1 MRRVQL
7 TEDRLIDLRYDKIFK
22 AVFTQETPA
31 SRKALTSLLE
41 ANLQRRLD
49 IVTVIANE
57 PAVQSET
64 DRQIRYDIACT
75 FNDGELANV
84 EMTLWP
90 KGAEP
95 LRIEYFL
102 CRLFAS
108 QDIRGR
114 QFSQL
119 KRSYQISILGDNLY
133 KDRHAVHSFEY
144 YDRERETVLGGRT
157 AVLTLELRKLEDLLE
172 KPLEETSGQERWG
185 LFLRYAAEPERLSL
199 VNQLLEIE
207 EGIAMAGEAILE
219 LPKSQIEEMRRIS
232 RDKYIMDQRQAEYDL
247 ECAKQERDRVQ
258 RERDQAKQE
267 LDRAKQERDRAKQ
280 ARDQAEQERDRI
292 KQEQNR
298 AKRERDRAQ
307 QELDQAKQ
315 ERDRAE
321 QERDAAL
328 QEIVELKKQLGK

>member
-1 MRRVQL
+1 MKKVHL

-22 AVFTQETPA
+22 AVFTQDTPA

-41 ANLQRRLD
+41 ASLQRSLD

-57 PAVQSET
+57 PAAQSET

-75 FNDGELANV
+75 LNDGELVNV

-90 KGAEP
+90 KGTEP

-114 QFSQL
+114 EFSQL

-133 KDRHAVHSFEY
+133 RDNHAVHSFEY
-144 YDRERETVLGGRT
+144 YDWEQGTSLGGRT
-157 AVLTLELRKLEDLLE
+157 AALTLELKKLEHLVE
-172 KPLEETSGQERWG
+172 KPLEETNGRERWG

-199 VNQLLEIE
+199 VNRLLELE

-219 LPKSQIEEMRRIS
+219 LPKSQVEEMRRIS

-247 ECAKQERDRVQ
+247 RCTKQERDQ
-258 RERDQAKQE
+258 I
-267 LDRAKQERDRAKQ
+267 KQERDTV
-280 ARDQAEQERDRI
+280 
-292 KQEQNR
+292 KQEL
-298 AKRERDRAQ
+298 E
-307 QELDQAKQ
+307 
-315 ERDRAE
+315 
-321 QERDAAL
+321 AAL
-328 QEIVELKKQLGK
+328 HEIAELKKQLGK

>member
-1 MRRVQL
+1 MKRVQL
-7 TEDRLIDLRYDKIFK
+7 TEDRLVDLRYDKIFK

-57 PAVQSET
+57 PAARSET

-114 QFSQL
+114 EFSQL
-119 KRSYQISILGDNLY
+119 KRSYQVSILGDNLY
-133 KDRHAVHSFEY
+133 KDSHAVHSFEY
-144 YDRERETVLGGRT
+144 YDKKRMTTLGGRT
-157 AVLTLELRKLEDLLE
+157 AVHTLELRKLEHLIE
-172 KPLEETSGQERWG
+172 EPLEGTSGQERWG
-185 LFLRYAAEPERLSL
+185 LFLRYAAEPKRLSL
-199 VNQLLEIE
+199 INRLLEIE

-219 LPKSQIEEMRRIS
+219 LPQSQIEEMRRIS

-247 ECAKQERDRVQ
+247 KCIKHERDQVKH
-258 RERDQAKQE
+258 ERDQAKHERDQAKHERDQAKHERNMVRQE
-267 LDRAKQERDRAKQ
+267 LDTV
-280 ARDQAEQERDRI
+280 
-292 KQEQNR
+292 
-298 AKRERDRAQ
+298 AQ
-307 QELDQAKQ
+307 KL
-315 ERDRAE
+315 
-321 QERDAAL
+321 DAAL
-328 QEIVELKKQLGK
+328 YEIAELKKQLGK